1 MNGVEFAPYMA
12 LIGLK
17 NIFLRLSCFE
27 VALLQIGKEFN
38 AALKVLLKVK
48 TVKDTVD
55 SDKRCQNES

>member
-1 MNGVEFAPYMA
+1 MNDVEFAPYMA

-17 NIFLRLSCFE
+17 SIFLRLSCFE
-27 VALLQIGKEFN
+27 VALLHIGKEFN